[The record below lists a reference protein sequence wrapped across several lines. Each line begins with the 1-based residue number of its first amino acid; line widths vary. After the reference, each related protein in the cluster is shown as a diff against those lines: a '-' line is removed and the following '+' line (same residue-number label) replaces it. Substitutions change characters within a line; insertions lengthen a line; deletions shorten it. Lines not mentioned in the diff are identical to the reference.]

1 MKLPLPTEKFLL
13 RQTKFFLHIK
23 KFLLHIK
30 KFLLRITNFVLH
42 ITNFVLHIKKFLLRI
57 TKFVLHITK
66 LVLHVMKFVTIA
78 AKKDTYDSC
87 GVPYAGLESGV
98 IPQKQHKTA
107 GFLSD
112 QELYTRDLLYPGV
125 SLEIHH
131 RKKGQHL
138 FSLTGACW
146 VVLQLGINSGRQNI
160 DLGSCI

>member
-30 KFLLRITNFVLH
+30 KFLLHIKKFLLH

-57 TKFVLHITK
+57 TKFVLHIKKFLLHITK

-138 FSLTGACW
+138 FSFTGAC
-146 VVLQLGINSGRQNI
+146 
-160 DLGSCI
+160 